1 MPCAM
6 LRPWFRGGCH
16 ACFCR
21 PDGWVPSVLVLCKH
35 EVSPWLPKR
44 TARSAPPSFSPPS
57 RKLPPA
63 AAQKFQTAYGF
74 SLYHFMFDSVRAAS
88 DTAPGRTDGAQQA
101 PSVRPFLGGM
111 DGVRRRRRGT
121 ARDPDANRQKTS
133 GPGPPRAGPRPSL
146 TWLVGAWRGAWQWRV
161 VCGGRQSSNCIFLD
175 GSVYNVT
182 HARSTRAGTHTP
194 ATVRCPRPCLARGPC
209 PSAGRSARPPS
220 RSRG

>member
-63 AAQKFQTAYGF
+63 AVQKFQTAYH
-74 SLYHFMFDSVRAAS
+74 LMFDCEQLQTPILVSPVALIKLHRRARSRVAWTEFGGVGEGRRAVVTQIDRKRHTPS
-88 DTAPGRTDGAQQA
+88 HPGLD
-101 PSVRPFLGGM
+101 P
-111 DGVRRRRRGT
+111 T
-121 ARDPDANRQKTS
+121 ARTWV
-133 GPGPPRAGPRPSL
+133 GPRSKRLHTVTGSRPDPQSQLL
-146 TWLVGAWRGAWQWRV
+146 TGPA
-161 VCGGRQSSNCIFLD
+161 
-175 GSVYNVT
+175 SV
-182 HARSTRAGTHTP
+182 
-194 ATVRCPRPCLARGPC
+194 L
-209 PSAGRSARPPS
+209 
-220 RSRG
+220 

>member
-63 AAQKFQTAYGF
+63 AAQKFQTAYH
-74 SLYHFMFDSVRAAS
+74 LMFDCEQLQTPLLATT
-88 DTAPGRTDGAQQA
+88 TALIERR
-101 PSVRPFLGGM
+101 SCGM
-111 DGVRRRRRGT
+111 V
-121 ARDPDANRQKTS
+121 
-133 GPGPPRAGPRPSL
+133 
-146 TWLVGAWRGAWQWRV
+146 WVAWTE
-161 VCGGRQSSNCIFLD
+161 F
-175 GSVYNVT
+175 GSVGEGRRTSLRQIDKFSQIRATPGWTPSKTLYGLLLQSTCHENFIAALVSLSVT
-182 HARSTRAGTHTP
+182 GGCRQRTRCVCAGELG
-194 ATVRCPRPCLARGPC
+194 AFRL
-209 PSAGRSARPPS
+209 
-220 RSRG
+220 

>member
-63 AAQKFQTAYGF
+63 ATQKFQMAYR
-74 SLYHFMFDSVRAAS
+74 LMFDCEQLQTPLLATT
-88 DTAPGRTDGAQQA
+88 TA
-101 PSVRPFLGGM
+101 LIE
-111 DGVRRRRRGT
+111 RRRCGMVWVAWTEFGSVGVGRR
-121 ARDPDANRQKTS
+121 AVVRKSEQVFSHPH
-133 GPGPPRAGPRPSL
+133 PPRAGPRPS
-146 TWLVGAWRGAWQWRV
+146 RV
-161 VCGGRQSSNCIFLD
+161 RTALACI
-175 GSVYNVT
+175 VY
-182 HARSTRAGTHTP
+182 
-194 ATVRCPRPCLARGPC
+194 LAL
-209 PSAGRSARPPS
+209 
-220 RSRG
+220 